1 MTNAPSAGS
10 PLSEARKKIF
20 FLVLQN
26 PGVNL
31 IKIAEELHMEL
42 SSAQQYLTTMEES
55 GELRSVD
62 QNGVHTY
69 FIKRLGKE
77 TRSNKTQKTHAAIS
91 SLLSKNPGL
100 YLSEIATM
108 LHQSP
113 QLTEYHLQTMEKNN
127 VLLGVK
133 EEGEYYRR
141 YYLKNDTVGIRD
153 KRLVSLLRQEHLFK
167 IILVIMKQPGIR
179 HKDLSEYIEVD
190 PSTLTHHISRL
201 KDYDLIDTT
210 TDGKE
215 KQYRIKNK
223 KEIMSIVRRRVSAMI
238 TDSFE
243 GIWKDL
249 NLRK

>member
-1 MTNAPSAGS
+1 MTNTDQPSS
-10 PLSEARKKIF
+10 SLSETRKKIF

-31 IKIAEELHMEL
+31 IKIAEELHMETGY
-42 SSAQQYLTTMEES
+42 AQQYLNTMEEN
-55 GELRSVD
+55 GEIRSVD
-62 QNGVHTY
+62 ENGICTY

-77 TRSNKTQKTHAAIS
+77 TRDNKTQKTHAMIS

-113 QLTEYHLQTMEKNN
+113 QLTDYHLQTMEKNGF
-127 VLLGVK
+127 LIGVK

-141 YYLKNDTVGIRD
+141 YYLKNDSIGIRD
-153 KRLVSLLRQEHLFK
+153 KRIVALLQQEHLFK
-167 IILVIMKQPGIR
+167 IILVIVKQPGIR
-179 HKDLSEYIEVD
+179 HKDLSEFLGID
-190 PSTLTHHISRL
+190 PSTLTHHMNRL
-201 KDYDLIDTT
+201 KDDDLIETT
-210 TDGKE
+210 AEGKE
-215 KQYRIKNK
+215 KMYRIKNK

-238 TDSFE
+238 TESFTD
-243 GIWKDL
+243 IWKDL